1 MSAQKPRRVRWH
13 PTASTLVIAANNVS
27 KPAPADIND
36 VMRTMRTA
44 AAAFCEGHG
53 GNDHWAVLAGHVD
66 MAPAIER
73 QGVVRG
79 LAEFWQQADEVVRAL
94 YSRADIRGEWVSP
107 TLYADEINALNKF
120 LDMHHYQIQQLSRSE
135 YSAAIKS
142 AHGRIRGQ
150 GFRVS
155 AESSLDFTNQVSTI

>member
-1 MSAQKPRRVRWH
+1 MSAKKPRRVRW
-13 PTASTLVIAANNVS
+13 PVTGNTLHIATHNVS
-27 KPAPADIND
+27 KPLPADIDD

-44 AAAFCEGHG
+44 ARAFCEGRG
-53 GNDHWAVLAGHVD
+53 SNDHWAVLAGHVD
-66 MAPAIER
+66 MALSIER

-79 LAEFWQQADEVVRAL
+79 LSEFWKLADEVVQAL
-94 YSRADIRGEWVSP
+94 YSRANVKGEWVSP
-107 TLYADEINALNKF
+107 ALYADEINALNSF

-150 GFRVS
+150 GFRVGVECRLEEV
-155 AESSLDFTNQVSTI
+155 AT